1 MIDGWIQ
8 DLLELFLFFARSF
21 FLEGEMFS
29 AVILIIIDW
38 QIIGAISQVIRFKLV
53 AEDKKDNN

>member
-8 DLLELFLFFARSF
+8 DLLELFLVFARSF

-29 AVILIIIDW
+29 AVILIIHRLADHRSYLSGYSI
-38 QIIGAISQVIRFKLV
+38 
-53 AEDKKDNN
+53 